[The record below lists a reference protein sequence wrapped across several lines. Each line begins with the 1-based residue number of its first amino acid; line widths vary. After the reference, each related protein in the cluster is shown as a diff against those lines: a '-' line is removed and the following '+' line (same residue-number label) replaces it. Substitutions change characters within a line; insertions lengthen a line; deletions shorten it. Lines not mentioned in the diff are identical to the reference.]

1 MTLPGESAEGAA
13 PPSAT
18 GETARRLFD
27 ASAAT
32 LGLLVLSPLL
42 LVVAVSVAASSPG
55 PVFFR
60 QVRVGRGGEPFDI
73 LKFRTMRTDAERT
86 GGQLTVG
93 EDPRIT
99 RVGRFLRQW
108 KLDELPQ
115 LINVVRGEMALVG
128 PRPEVPRYVELYTEE
143 QRQVLT
149 VRPGITD
156 PASVAFRSE
165 SELMGRHPDPG
176 RYYIEEIMPRK
187 LSINLDYLSRRTLLS
202 DVGVILN
209 TFRAVSEPDST
220 GRDS

>member
-1 MTLPGESAEGAA
+1 MTPPGESAEGAA
-13 PPSAT
+13 PPTAT

-27 ASAAT
+27 ASAAA

-60 QVRVGRGGEPFDI
+60 QVRVGRGGEPFNI

-108 KLDELPQ
+108 KMDELPQ

-165 SELMGRHPDPG
+165 SELMGRHPDPE

-220 GRDS
+220 GGD

>member
-13 PPSAT
+13 PPTAT

-27 ASAAT
+27 ASAAA

-60 QVRVGRGGEPFDI
+60 QVRVGRGGEPFNI

-108 KLDELPQ
+108 KMDELPQ

-165 SELMGRHPDPG
+165 SELMGRHPDPE

-220 GRDS
+220 GGD

>member
-18 GETARRLFD
+18 GETSRRLFD
-27 ASAAT
+27 ASAAA

-60 QVRVGRGGEPFDI
+60 QVRVGRGGEPFNI

-165 SELMGRHPDPG
+165 SELMGRHPDPE

-187 LSINLDYLSRRTLLS
+187 LSINLDYLRRRTLLS

-220 GRDS
+220 GGD